1 MPPPPSAV
9 IIARPDELPG
19 RSRVW
24 GTGGWQEPQARE
36 ALDWFTLCRISGWSA
51 TVVPLGARLPPS
63 ERWII
68 VACDPGLLS
77 ASDYTAI
84 ERALDDKPLLAI
96 MRSDGFDR
104 ERGRTI
110 RVRKVGR
117 GAIATLPFHPSQ
129 ARDADGAVTARL
141 RRLMIEHAQAPVA
154 WFDHAGTVVLRMDD
168 PGGAQNVWD
177 SRWSYPKLDARQ
189 WAAIGAALRRHEA
202 RLSVFYVPGWVDDGD
217 PARGALTV
225 GGRAVARRPG
235 AIHPSP
241 LITYTDR
248 AGHAPGRMYDGR
260 AEFASIQKL
269 RKAGLAEVELHG
281 FAHVNPDT
289 AAWAR
294 AADRYSSSD
303 WFRELGRNENA
314 ALARLPARRHPLT
327 RGIAALKQQFGV
339 TPTTLV
345 APGDAFTPEAAER
358 AMKLGLRLM
367 SSYYT
372 AIRAD
377 GRLAWSQQV
386 CAPYLDTGSKKWLAS
401 GLPVIGYFHDKDVVD
416 RGIGWFTESL
426 VQWRRAGARRFI
438 DFRELAAATGRM
450 LSYDG
455 RKVRIAVDDG
465 APPPPR
471 ALPIRTHRPGMKL
484 RD

>member
-51 TVVPLGARLPPS
+51 RVVPLGARLPAAA
-63 ERWII
+63 RWII
-68 VACDPGLLS
+68 VACDPALLS
-77 ASDYTAI
+77 AEDYTAI
-84 ERALDDKPLLAI
+84 ERALDETPVLVI
-96 MRSDGFDR
+96 I
-104 ERGRTI
+104 RGEARGI
-110 RVRKVGR
+110 GVRKVGR
-117 GAIATLPFHPSQ
+117 GAIATLPFHPSE

-177 SRWSYPKLDARQ
+177 AGWNYPKLDARQ
-189 WAAIGAALRRHEA
+189 WAAIGAALRRHKA

-217 PARGALTV
+217 PARGALLV
-225 GGRAVARRPG
+225 GGRLVTRRAG

-241 LITYTDR
+241 RITYTDR
-248 AGHAPGRMYDGR
+248 AGHAPGRTYDGR
-260 AEFASIQKL
+260 AEFAAIQKL

-303 WFRELGRNENA
+303 WFRELGRNEDA
-314 ALARLPARRHPLT
+314 ALARLSARRHPLA
-327 RGIAALKQQFGV
+327 RGIAALKEQFRT

-345 APGDAFTPEAAER
+345 GPGDAFTPAAAER
-358 AMKLGLRLM
+358 AAKLGLRLM

-372 AIRAD
+372 AFRAD
-377 GRLAWSQQV
+377 GRLAWSQHV
-386 CAPYLDTGSKKWLAS
+386 CAPYLNTASIKWLAS
-401 GLPVIGYFHDKDVVD
+401 GLPVVGYFHDKDIADHGV
-416 RGIGWFTESL
+416 GWFTDSL
-426 VQWRRAGARRFI
+426 AQWRRAGARRFI
-438 DFRELAAATGRM
+438 DFRELAAATGRT

-455 RKVRIAVDDG
+455 RKVRITVDHG
-465 APPPPR
+465 APKPPR
-471 ALPIRTHRPGMKL
+471 DVPIRTHPPGAKL